1 MMLLIEFFRIQQRT
15 AIIMKNSIKANLN
28 NLHLSDIYSLILFII
43 YKIQDIPDY
52 AVLSEM
58 CYLLDGANL
67 TRLLTYFAGRTI
79 TFPTEEDMSTMV
91 NALLLYQYIN
101 IEGSTLVEA
110 QSKLENITPK
120 QMDKITSLYLQILPI
135 MKQYNIDRSQ
145 IQHGKKY

>member
-1 MMLLIEFFRIQQRT
+1 M
-15 AIIMKNSIKANLN
+15 
-28 NLHLSDIYSLILFII
+28 FII

-79 TFPTEEDMSTMV
+79 TFPTEEDLSTMT

-101 IEGSTLVEA
+101 IEGNTLVEA

-120 QMDKITSLYLQILPI
+120 QMDKITDLYLQILPI

>member
-1 MMLLIEFFRIQQRT
+1 
-15 AIIMKNSIKANLN
+15 MKNSIKANLN

-79 TFPTEEDMSTMV
+79 TFPTEEDLSTMI